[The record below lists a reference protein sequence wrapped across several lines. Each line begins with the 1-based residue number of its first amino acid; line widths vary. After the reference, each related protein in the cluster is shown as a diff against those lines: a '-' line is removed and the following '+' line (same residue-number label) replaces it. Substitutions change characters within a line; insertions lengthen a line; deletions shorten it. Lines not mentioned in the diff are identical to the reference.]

1 MNYRQEREA
10 WEKENLSEKAC
21 LSANSAGRKEP
32 IEPCP
37 IRTCFCRDRDRIIH
51 SKAFRRLKQKT
62 QVFLSPVGDHYR
74 TRLIHTLEVSQIS
87 RDIARALRLNED
99 LTEAIALGHDLGH
112 TPFGHAGERVLNELC
127 SFPFHHNEQS
137 VRVCET
143 IERLNLCREV
153 LDGILHHTSSGTP
166 STLEGKVVQ
175 ISDWIA
181 YINHDIDDAERGG
194 IISRGDLP
202 WSAKTVLGLSSGE
215 RINTMITAVLSE
227 SQKQGDVAMAPD
239 VLAATKELRQ
249 FLFDNVY
256 FGSAA
261 KQEESKAQR
270 MIARLFEY
278 FTEDPGRIP
287 PEYRRIVEE
296 DGAERAICDY
306 VSGMTDL
313 YSVKLYKELF
323 IPSSWEV

>member
-1 MNYRQEREA
+1 MNYREEREA
-10 WEKENLSEKAC
+10 WETENLSEKAC
-21 LSANSAGRKEP
+21 LAAHSAGRREP

-112 TPFGHAGERVLNELC
+112 TPFGHAGERTLDRLC
-127 SFPFHHNEQS
+127 SFPFRHNEQS
-137 VRVCET
+137 VRTCEK
-143 IERLNLCREV
+143 IEKLNLCREV

-166 STLEGKVVQ
+166 ATQEGKVVQ

-181 YINHDIDDAERGG
+181 YINHDIDDAVRGG
-194 IISRGDLP
+194 IIARDDLP
-202 WSAKTVLGLSSGE
+202 WATKTVLGQTQGE
-215 RINTMITAVLSE
+215 RINTMITAVLTE
-227 SQKQGDVAMAPD
+227 SQKQGDVAMEPEA
-239 VLAATKELRQ
+239 LAATKELRQ

-261 KQEESKAQR
+261 KQEESKAQS

-278 FTEDPGRIP
+278 YMEHPERIP
-287 PEYRRIVEE
+287 EEYRRILEE
-296 DGAERAICDY
+296 EGTERAVCDF
-306 VSGMTDL
+306 VAGMTDP